1 MFGEYRRLVGFLRP
15 HIGIFVLAVICMA
28 ISAAFDGLSLGMI
41 VPLADKVLADKDI
54 VINTVKLPAP
64 LFNLIN
70 RINAMSPLRLLNIIA
85 VSVLVLFVLKGVFIF
100 LRSYLMS
107 CVSQRVI
114 RDIRDQ
120 VYAKF
125 QTLSLDY
132 YASRR
137 VGEMVSR
144 ITYDVSV
151 IQNSIT
157 EGLTDLF
164 YYSFQV
170 ILFTGIIFF
179 IHWRLSI
186 ISLMLFP
193 LIAIPIAR
201 MGRILRKIS
210 TRTQEKI
217 ADINSL
223 LYETLSGARIVKGF
237 CREDYEIDRFK
248 KQNQDLYRL
257 SMKTVK
263 RNLVLS
269 PLTEFIGALG
279 AVAVFVLG
287 GREVIK
293 GVLSFGVFG
302 LFLASLLSLVR
313 PFKRL
318 ARVYTIN
325 QQALAA
331 ARRIFDVL
339 DTSSN
344 VMEKPGAGPLAPIRE
359 SILFED
365 VCFRYGSQEVL
376 RNINLEVKAG
386 EVIAIV
392 GPSGVGKTTLVNL
405 IPRFYDPTSGVIR
418 IDGKDIRDVTLK
430 SLRSQIGIVTQD
442 TILFND
448 TVKANII
455 YGKLDAKDEEVRR
468 AAIAA
473 NADFFISRF
482 PKGYETVIGDRGFVL
497 SGGEKQRIAIARA
510 VLKDPPILILDEAT
524 SQLDVESEAM
534 VRTALERLMAGRTVF
549 VIAHRLSTVRR
560 ADKIV
565 LLDKGSIVQ
574 VGRHEELLS
583 RDGFYR
589 RLYQMQFRDLD

>member
-1 MFGEYRRLVGFLRP
+1 
-15 HIGIFVLAVICMA
+15 
-28 ISAAFDGLSLGMI
+28 
-41 VPLADKVLADKDI
+41 
-54 VINTVKLPAP
+54 
-64 LFNLIN
+64 
-70 RINAMSPLRLLNIIA
+70 
-85 VSVLVLFVLKGVFIF
+85 
-100 LRSYLMS
+100 
-107 CVSQRVI
+107 
-114 RDIRDQ
+114 
-120 VYAKF
+120 
-125 QTLSLDY
+125 
-132 YASRR
+132 
-137 VGEMVSR
+137 
-144 ITYDVSV
+144 
-151 IQNSIT
+151 
-157 EGLTDLF
+157 
-164 YYSFQV
+164 
-170 ILFTGIIFF
+170 
-179 IHWRLSI
+179 
-186 ISLMLFP
+186 
-193 LIAIPIAR
+193 
-201 MGRILRKIS
+201 
-210 TRTQEKI
+210 
-217 ADINSL
+217 
-223 LYETLSGARIVKGF
+223 
-237 CREDYEIDRFK
+237 
-248 KQNQDLYRL
+248 
-257 SMKTVK
+257 
-263 RNLVLS
+263 
-269 PLTEFIGALG
+269 
-279 AVAVFVLG
+279 
-287 GREVIK
+287 
-293 GVLSFGVFG
+293 
-302 LFLASLLSLVR
+302 
-313 PFKRL
+313 
-318 ARVYTIN
+318 
-325 QQALAA
+325 
-331 ARRIFDVL
+331 
-339 DTSSN
+339 
-344 VMEKPGAGPLAPIRE
+344 
-359 SILFED
+359 
-365 VCFRYGSQEVL
+365 VL

-565 LLDKGSIVQ
+565 FLDKGSIVQ
-574 VGRHEELLS
+574 VGRHKELLS